1 MFKKKNKIEK
11 TEDTVVEIVKT
22 PHKETSFSVFQVVIF
37 AFLFILMIWII
48 GFLSLELDNQK
59 RQVAILSN
67 KVDNMEKGGVELLE
81 TYIEK
86 IRDLQK
92 VDIKEQVQQFGQD
105 IKDNIQRVRELM
117 FDKNDLAQ
125 LDSKIIALEEY
136 NKTYKG
142 VNLLM
147 LTSATLL
154 RDAIN
159 RGDSF
164 KAELETLMEIAGK
177 DKVVKEAETKL
188 APYAVNGIKTVSELR
203 NEFEKIATD
212 IVFVSENPN
221 GEGDNVRDRFL
232 FRVKGLLKVR
242 KIDFDNPMDEEKTPD
257 FIVAKTEE
265 YLREGNLEMAVFEFE
280 KLKEVSEAGFN
291 FAKKWYD
298 EAKVKI
304 SVNDAMAPVLK
315 LALEK
320 ALHDVEVKKVPS
332 KKKVITITEPVKEV
346 VKEDIKE

>member
-177 DKVVKEAETKL
+177 DKVVKEAEIKL

-203 NEFEKIATD
+203 NEFEKITED
-212 IVFVSENPN
+212 F
-221 GEGDNVRDRFL
+221 
-232 FRVKGLLKVR
+232 LLK
-242 KIDFDNPMDEEKTPD
+242 EK
-257 FIVAKTEE
+257 
-265 YLREGNLEMAVFEFE
+265 
-280 KLKEVSEAGFN
+280 N
-291 FAKKWYD
+291 FF
-298 EAKVKI
+298 
-304 SVNDAMAPVLK
+304 SV
-315 LALEK
+315 
-320 ALHDVEVKKVPS
+320 
-332 KKKVITITEPVKEV
+332 EPVKFLG
-346 VKEDIKE
+346 K

>member
-1 MFKKKNKIEK
+1 MFNKKKKLEKVEK

-22 PHKETSFSVFQVVIF
+22 PKKETSFSVFQVVIF

-59 RQVAILSN
+59 RQVLALAN

-92 VDIKEQVQQFGQD
+92 VDIKDQVQQFGQD

-117 FDKNDLAQ
+117 FDKNDLAK
-125 LDSKIIALEEY
+125 LESKITSLEDY

-142 VNLLM
+142 LNLLM

-164 KAELETLMEIAGK
+164 KAELDTLVEIAGK
-177 DKVVKEAETKL
+177 DKVVKEAEASL
-188 APYAVNGIKTVSELR
+188 SPYAENGIKTVSELR
-203 NEFEKIATD
+203 NDFDKIADD
-212 IVFVSENPN
+212 IVFISYNPN
-221 GEGDNVRDRFL
+221 GEGDNMRDRFL

-242 KIDFDNPMDEEKTPD
+242 KIDFENPVDAEKTPD

-265 YLREGNLEMAVFEFE
+265 FLKEGNLERAVFEIE
-280 KLKEVSEAGFN
+280 KLKDVSEAGFN

-298 EAKVKI
+298 DAKVKI
-304 SVNDAMAPVLK
+304 SIDSVMSPVLK
-315 LALEK
+315 VALEK
-320 ALHDVEVKKVPS
+320 ALHDVEVKKVPA
-332 KKKVITITEPVKEV
+332 KKVVTITEPTKENT
-346 VKEDIKE
+346 DL

>member
-1 MFKKKNKIEK
+1 MFKKKNKLEK
-11 TEDTVVEIVKT
+11 QEDSVVEIVKT

-59 RQVAILSN
+59 RQVALLAN

-105 IKDNIQRVRELM
+105 IKENIQRVRELM

-125 LDSKIIALEEY
+125 LDSKITALEEY

-142 VNLLM
+142 INLLM

-164 KAELETLMEIAGK
+164 KAELDTLMEIAGK
-177 DKVVKEAETKL
+177 DNVVKKAQEKL
-188 APYAVNGIKTVSELR
+188 IPYAENGIKTVSELR
-203 NEFEKIATD
+203 NDFEKIAND
-212 IVFVSENPN
+212 IVFISENPN
-221 GEGDNVRDRFL
+221 GEGDNVRDRFV

-242 KIDFDNPMDEEKTPD
+242 KIDFNNVPEEEKTVD
-257 FIVAKTEE
+257 FIVSKTED
-265 YLREGNLEMAVFEFE
+265 YLREGNLDMAVSEFE
-280 KLKEVSEAGFN
+280 KLKDVSEAGFN
-291 FAKKWYD
+291 FAKKWYED
-298 EAKVKI
+298 AKIKI
-304 SVNDAMAPVLK
+304 SVDDVIAPVLK
-315 LALEK
+315 VALEK
-320 ALHDVEVKKVPS
+320 ALRDVEVKKVPA
-332 KKKVITITEPVKEV
+332 KKKIVTITEPTKEV
-346 VKEDIKE
+346 VKE

>member
-1 MFKKKNKIEK
+1 MFKKKNKVVEN
-11 TEDTVVEIVKT
+11 EDSVVEIVKT
-22 PHKETSFSVFQVVIF
+22 PRKETSFSVFQVAIF

-59 RQVAILSN
+59 RQVAVLAN

-92 VDIKEQVQQFGQD
+92 VDIKEQVQQFGLD

-117 FDKNDLAQ
+117 FDKNDLAK
-125 LDSKIIALEEY
+125 LDSKIVALEEY

-142 VNLLM
+142 INLLM

-164 KAELETLMEIAGK
+164 KAELDTLMEVAGK
-177 DKVVKEAETKL
+177 DNVVKTAEKVL
-188 APYAVNGIKTVSELR
+188 LPYAENGIKTVSELR
-203 NEFEKIATD
+203 NEFEKMAND
-212 IVFVSENPN
+212 IVFISENPN
-221 GEGDNVRDRFL
+221 GEGDNVRDRFV
-232 FRVKGLLKVR
+232 FRVKSLLKIR
-242 KIDFDNPMDEEKTPD
+242 KIDFDNVLEEQKTPD

-265 YLREGNLEMAVFEFE
+265 YLQEGNLNMAVLEFA
-280 KLKEVSEAGFN
+280 KLKDVSEAGFK

-298 EAKVKI
+298 DAKVKI
-304 SVNDAMAPVLK
+304 SVDEVLAPVLK
-315 LALEK
+315 VALEK
-320 ALHDVEVKKVPS
+320 ALRDVEVKKVPA
-332 KKKVITITEPVKEV
+332 KKKVVTITEPVKEV
-346 VKEDIKE
+346 VKE

>member
-1 MFKKKNKIEK
+1 MFKKKNKVVEN
-11 TEDTVVEIVKT
+11 EDSVVEIVKT
-22 PHKETSFSVFQVVIF
+22 PRKETSFSVFQVVIF

-59 RQVAILSN
+59 RQVALLAN

-117 FDKNDLAQ
+117 FDKNDLAK
-125 LDSKIIALEEY
+125 LDSKIVALEEY

-142 VNLLM
+142 INLLM

-164 KAELETLMEIAGK
+164 KAELDTLMEVAGK
-177 DKVVKEAETKL
+177 DNVVKTAEKVL
-188 APYAVNGIKTVSELR
+188 LPYAENGIKTVSELR
-203 NEFEKIATD
+203 NEFEKMAND
-212 IVFVSENPN
+212 IVFISENPN
-221 GEGDNVRDRFL
+221 GEGDNVRDRFV
-232 FRVKGLLKVR
+232 FRVKSLLKIR
-242 KIDFDNPMDEEKTPD
+242 KIDFDNVLEEQKTPD

-265 YLREGNLEMAVFEFE
+265 YLQEGNLNMAVLEFA
-280 KLKEVSEAGFN
+280 KLKDVSEAGFK

-298 EAKVKI
+298 DAKVKI
-304 SVNDAMAPVLK
+304 SVDEVLAPVLK
-315 LALEK
+315 VALEK
-320 ALHDVEVKKVPS
+320 ALRDVEVKKVPA
-332 KKKVITITEPVKEV
+332 KKKVVTITEPVKEV
-346 VKEDIKE
+346 VKE

>member
-1 MFKKKNKIEK
+1 MFSKKKKLEK

-22 PHKETSFSVFQVVIF
+22 PKKETSFSVFQVVIF

-59 RQVAILSN
+59 RQVLILAN

-92 VDIKEQVQQFGQD
+92 VDIKDQVQQFGLD

-117 FDKNDLAQ
+117 FDKNDLAK
-125 LDSKIIALEEY
+125 LESKISSLEEY

-142 VNLLM
+142 LNLLM

-164 KAELETLMEIAGK
+164 KAELDTLMEIAGK
-177 DKVVKEAETKL
+177 DKVVQEAETVL
-188 APYAVNGIKTVSELR
+188 SPYSENGIKTVSELR
-203 NEFEKIATD
+203 NEFDKIATD
-212 IVFVSENPN
+212 VVFVSNNPK
-221 GEGDNVRDRFL
+221 GEGDNMRDRFL
-232 FRVKGLLKVR
+232 FRVKGLLKIR
-242 KIDFDNPMDEEKTPD
+242 KIDFSNPLDEEKTPD
-257 FIVAKTEE
+257 FIVAKTEDA
-265 YLREGNLEMAVFEFE
+265 LKEGNLAKAVFEFE
-280 KLKEVSEAGFN
+280 KLKDVSEAGFN

-298 EAKVKI
+298 DAKVKL
-304 SVNDAMAPVLK
+304 SVDEVIAPVLK
-315 LALEK
+315 VALEK
-320 ALHDVEVKKVPS
+320 ALHDVEVKKVPV

-346 VKEDIKE
+346 NI

>member
-1 MFKKKNKIEK
+1 MFKKNKIEK

-22 PHKETSFSVFQVVIF
+22 PRKETSFSVFQVVIF

-59 RQVAILSN
+59 RQVAVLAN

-92 VDIKEQVQQFGQD
+92 VDIKEQVQQFGLD

-117 FDKNDLAQ
+117 FDKNDLEKVE
-125 LDSKIIALEEY
+125 SKIKSLEEY

-142 VNLLM
+142 INLLM

-159 RGDSF
+159 RGDNF
-164 KAELETLMEIAGK
+164 KAELDTLIEVAGK
-177 DKVVKEAETKL
+177 DKVVKEAEKVL
-188 APYAVNGIKTVSELR
+188 LPYSETGIKTYAQLR
-203 NEFEKIATD
+203 NEFEKIAGD
-212 IVFVSENPN
+212 IVFMADNPN
-221 GEGDNVRDRFL
+221 GEGDNIRDRFI

-242 KIDFDNPMDEEKTPD
+242 KIDLKEADLN
-257 FIVAKTEE
+257 
-265 YLREGNLEMAVFEFE
+265 MAVMEFE

-291 FAKKWYD
+291 FAKNWY
-298 EAKVKI
+298 
-304 SVNDAMAPVLK
+304 NDAKIKLSANAVMAPVLK
-315 LALEK
+315 VALEK
-320 ALHDVEVKKVPS
+320 ALHDVEVKKVAP
-332 KKKVITITEPVKEV
+332 KKKVFLVTEPTKEAN
-346 VKEDIKE
+346 E

>member
-1 MFKKKNKIEK
+1 MFKKKNNIEK

-22 PHKETSFSVFQVVIF
+22 PKKETSFSVFQVVIF

-59 RQVAILSN
+59 RQVVLLAN

-92 VDIKEQVQQFGQD
+92 VDIKDQVQQFGID
-105 IKDNIQRVRELM
+105 IKENIARVRELM
-117 FDKNDLAQ
+117 FDKNDLAK
-125 LDSKIIALEEY
+125 LESKISALEEY

-142 VNLLM
+142 INLLM

-164 KAELETLMEIAGK
+164 KAELDTLIEVAGK
-177 DKVVKEAETKL
+177 DKVVKDAVDVL
-188 APYAVNGIKTVSELR
+188 SPYSENGIKTLSELR
-203 NEFEKIATD
+203 NDFEKISDD
-212 IVFVSENPN
+212 IVFMANNP
-221 GEGDNVRDRFL
+221 GGVGDNVRQRFL
-232 FRVKGLLKVR
+232 FRVKGLLKIR
-242 KIDFDNPMDEEKTPD
+242 KIDFENPVNEEKTPD
-257 FIVAKTEE
+257 FIVAETER
-265 YLREGNLEMAVFEFE
+265 YLRDGNLEAAVFEFE
-280 KLKEVSEAGFN
+280 KLKDVSESGFN

-298 EAKVKI
+298 DAKVKI
-304 SVNDAMAPVLK
+304 SVGDVMAPVLK
-315 LALEK
+315 VALEK
-320 ALHDVEVKKVPS
+320 ALHDVDVKKVPA
-332 KKKVITITEPVKEV
+332 KKKVFAVPEEILGETK
-346 VKEDIKE
+346 

>member
-1 MFKKKNKIEK
+1 MFKKKNNIEK

-22 PHKETSFSVFQVVIF
+22 PKKETSFSVFQVVIF

-59 RQVAILSN
+59 RQVALLAS

-92 VDIKEQVQQFGQD
+92 VDIKEQVQQFGMD
-105 IKDNIQRVRELM
+105 IKENISKVRELM
-117 FDKNDLAQ
+117 FDKDDLAK
-125 LDSKIIALEEY
+125 LDSKITALENY

-142 VNLLM
+142 INLLM

-164 KAELETLMEIAGK
+164 KVELDTLMEVAGK
-177 DKVVKEAETKL
+177 DKVVKDAEVVL
-188 APYAVNGIKTVSELR
+188 LPYAENGIKTLSELR
-203 NEFEKIATD
+203 NDFEKISDD
-212 IVFVSENPN
+212 IVFMANNPD
-221 GEGDNVRDRFL
+221 GEGDNVRQRFL

-242 KIDFDNPMDEEKTPD
+242 KVDFENPIEEEKTPD
-257 FIVAKTEE
+257 FIVAETEK
-265 YLREGNLEMAVFEFE
+265 YLRKGNLVEAVAEFE
-280 KLKEVSEAGFN
+280 KLKDISEAGFN

-298 EAKVKI
+298 NAKVKI
-304 SVNDAMAPVLK
+304 SVDEIISPVLK
-315 LALEK
+315 VALEK
-320 ALHDVEVKKVPS
+320 ALHDVEVKKVPV
-332 KKKVITITEPVKEV
+332 KKKVFAVSEESIVDVK
-346 VKEDIKE
+346 